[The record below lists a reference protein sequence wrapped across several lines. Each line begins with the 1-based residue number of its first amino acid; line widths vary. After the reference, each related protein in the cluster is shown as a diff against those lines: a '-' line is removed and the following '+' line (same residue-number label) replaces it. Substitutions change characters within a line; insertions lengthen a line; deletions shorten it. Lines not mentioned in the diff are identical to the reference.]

1 MKNKTYLSSLW
12 IANLGVEPLFSIA
25 FFLLR
30 PAFLSLNFLLV
41 LVCVVLDAITLS
53 LKYILKSLF
62 RSNKLTILSLFVKV
76 FIAQDLFA
84 AQINEQNIFLSRGEQ
99 HKVAIKSL
107 KKFSVGNKE
116 VISTTYKDGFM
127 YIKGKSIGF
136 SDIDISLIDDKY
148 KYKVFVLN
156 KKEQLKTAR
165 TAQGF
170 KSIGIDVQ
178 IDEDL
183 ISLSGEI
190 RDVNNY
196 FKFMNLLDGIK
207 SKKIIDVKLD
217 LKLRNQLVS
226 KVYEIA
232 YRNGASFVSCEN
244 IEYQL
249 YCNFNG
255 LDFEAHKIKQLFSSF
270 FIKRVAD
277 KKIKKNSNYIISFKI
292 FKVNKSN
299 EYVRDLGPSSV
310 SMNIKDLLNSGSR
323 TIIDG
328 DLIQIRDS
336 KSDVNVLAQPIAR
349 SIINEDSVLNL
360 GGEFPVV
367 TNTVNGPTT
376 QWKFYGLSLK
386 SKLEIKNE
394 KLLLKYSTDLSTPF
408 EQNISTTAGNSV
420 LYVPVNKYV
429 ELFKINFNQKKF
441 SNESIPILNRIPILK
456 YLFAKNNRSNTNQEI
471 ICFAKIEVQ
480 DD

>member
-1 MKNKTYLSSLW
+1 MKNKNYLTSLW

-76 FIAQDLFA
+76 FIAQDIFA

-99 HKVAIKSL
+99 HKIELKDL

-116 VISTTYKDGFM
+116 VISTTYKSGSI

-136 SDIDISLIDDKY
+136 SDIDITLTKAKL

-183 ISLSGEI
+183 ISLTGELTELG
-190 RDVNNY
+190 NY
-196 FKFMNLLDGIK
+196 FKFMNLLEGIK
-207 SKKIIDVKLD
+207 SKKIINVKMD
-217 LKLRNQLVS
+217 LKLRNTLVS
-226 KVYEIA
+226 KIYEIG
-232 YRNGASFVSCEN
+232 YRNGASLVSCEN
-244 IEYQL
+244 IEYQI
-249 YCNFNG
+249 YCHFEG
-255 LDFEAHKIKQLFSSF
+255 MDFESQKVKQLFSAY
-270 FIKRVAD
+270 FIKRVAS
-277 KKIKKNSNYIISFKI
+277 KRIKKNSNYIISFKI

-299 EYVRDLGPSSV
+299 EYVRDLGPSSI
-310 SMNIKDLLNSGSR
+310 SMNIQDLLNAGSK

-336 KSDVNVLAQPIAR
+336 KSDVNVLAQPVAR
-349 SIINEDSVLNL
+349 SILDEDSVLNL

-367 TNTVNGPTT
+367 TNTLNGPTT

-386 SKLEIKNE
+386 TKMVIKNE

-408 EQNISTTAGNSV
+408 EQNISTTSGNSV
-420 LYVPVNKYV
+420 LYVPIDKYV
-429 ELFKINFNQKKF
+429 EIFKINFNQKKF
-441 SNESIPILNRIPILK
+441 SNESIPIINRIPILK
-456 YLFAKNNRSNTNQEI
+456 YLFAKNNRSNTSQEI

-480 DD
+480 DE